1 MKSIK
6 TKILLTFCITAA
18 VIILAITV
26 LISLKLG
33 ASIRTQS
40 QLLSKELTA
49 MSNTTLTGYHG
60 VFKSTIQGIL
70 KEIDGLLITVTFAGY
85 NAQTDKIDFTVLFDL
100 KGNYISSTPSKVS
113 DDVDIRWIE
122 EFYRSS
128 QLWKKIEKAL
138 NTPETEL
145 TPDETLLHSVKKTAT
160 DFIKAF
166 QLPAKNFPGNTF
178 LNMQSAKI
186 IRDSFKEPLAVV
198 IAGKIINNYR
208 RPLDEFHDT
217 TGLAAA
223 VYINGAPI
231 VQVGFSGQDKEA
243 ATAQSLQLPPEIMN
257 EIYAADKPKNLSLTL
272 AGKKYRS
279 ACSAIVDAK
288 GEKIGALMVAMPEQV
303 ITEIDQRVSR
313 YGTAE
318 KRKLQLWLLGFG
330 IAALAALVVIS
341 MIIANR
347 LAQPLLGVV
356 TLANAIAG
364 GDLTQRLNLDR
375 EDEIGHMATALD
387 NSCKNLSGMIA
398 RIKGNA
404 DMLASAAEE
413 MSTVSAQMAS
423 SAEEMS
429 AQSGTVAG
437 ATEQM
442 SANINSMASAAEEMS
457 VNVQSVSSTAEE
469 MSQNMDAVASAI
481 EEMSV
486 SIKDVAASAQAG
498 SNTAAKAAAMTTSA
512 TETMTDLSTAAREID
527 KVTSLI
533 KRIAGLPNETLDIR
547 NGDLYINDK
556 IARKPPEV
564 QEDLLV
570 PVFGENRDLIG
581 DLEGDPRE
589 GLDAFETVGD
599 WTEDHGRYLA
609 APGEDGQARLSF
621 RRAIPD
627 EYPGGAQRAD
637 GIEVGDLVLEFTVVP
652 AKGCGAVGA
661 ELRENED
668 CFDVL
673 IPVGSSGRTVL
684 LWNKEEVGAANGVFL
699 RPGKKARIRF
709 QNLDDRLALLVDD
722 EVVLTYE
729 VTDPSEGDS
738 QPVSAVELGVADGGA
753 AFEDIVIR
761 RDIYYRSEGSLP
773 TQIPENHYFMLG
785 DNSGNSADSRGGW
798 TVAENRLV
806 GRPLFVIWPWDRA
819 KVVR

>member
-533 KRIAGLPNETLDIR
+533 KRIAEQTNLLALNATIEAASAGDAGKGFAVVANEIKELARQSAQAAEDIAKR
-547 NGDLYINDK
+547 IEGVQVNTKQAAKAIGK
-556 IARKPPEV
+556 IADIITQVNESSLVITKSVEQQTITANEISGNVQQASSGVNNIASAIAEIARGANDVSKSTAEAAKGVTEV
-564 QEDLLV
+564 SANTQGV
-570 PVFGENRDLIG
+570 SQ
-581 DLEGDPRE
+581 
-589 GLDAFETVGD
+589 
-599 WTEDHGRYLA
+599 A
-609 APGEDGQARLSF
+609 ANDSNS
-621 RRAIPD
+621 
-627 EYPGGAQRAD
+627 GAQ
-637 GIEVGDLVLEFTVVP
+637 
-652 AKGCGAVGA
+652 
-661 ELRENED
+661 
-668 CFDVL
+668 
-673 IPVGSSGRTVL
+673 
-684 LWNKEEVGAANGVFL
+684 
-699 RPGKKARIRF
+699 
-709 QNLDDRLALLVDD
+709 Q
-722 EVVLTYE
+722 
-729 VTDPSEGDS
+729 
-738 QPVSAVELGVADGGA
+738 VSASAGELAKMAVEIQSMV
-753 AFEDIVIR
+753 
-761 RDIYYRSEGSLP
+761 
-773 TQIPENHYFMLG
+773 
-785 DNSGNSADSRGGW
+785 
-798 TVAENRLV
+798 
-806 GRPLFVIWPWDRA
+806 DRF
-819 KVVR
+819 KIEKK